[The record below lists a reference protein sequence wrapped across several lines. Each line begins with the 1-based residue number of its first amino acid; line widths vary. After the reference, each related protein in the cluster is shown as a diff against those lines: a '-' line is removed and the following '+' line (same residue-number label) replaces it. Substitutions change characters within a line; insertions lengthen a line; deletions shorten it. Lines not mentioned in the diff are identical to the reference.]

1 MSDSSALTPVTT
13 ITANIPSAK
22 YYDKCRTELIR
33 IMFKLHAK
41 NMASH
46 PIFNAVLTKRLLE
59 LWNIPNVR
67 IQTGYLH
74 DSKLLNH
81 LVPYVWVFSTSEN
94 GDDIVTDLTFYPKNN
109 KPIRVLGT
117 EIDFNFVKSL
127 EEYVTIKDSA
137 EEAAKGKNKS
147 GSDKEENFFRYITI
161 VPHGYQVLSKDQAS
175 LEQITRTVKHESRF
189 IDNCPKSY
197 RDMYKEITDTHTSP
211 SDLDEKIEVKI
222 SSDNLNGFIKSSQ

>member
-1 MSDSSALTPVTT
+1 MSDSSALTTPIAV
-13 ITANIPSAK
+13 NIPSAK

-74 DSKLLNH
+74 DSKLMNH
-81 LVPYVWVFSTSEN
+81 LVPYVWVFSSSEN

-137 EEAAKGKNKS
+137 EEAAKGTNKS

-211 SDLDEKIEVKI
+211 SDLDEKIEVNI
-222 SSDNLNGFIKSSQ
+222 SSDNLNGFIKSSK

>member
-1 MSDSSALTPVTT
+1 
-13 ITANIPSAK
+13 
-22 YYDKCRTELIR
+22 
-33 IMFKLHAK
+33 MFKLHAK

-74 DSKLLNH
+74 DSKLMNH

-137 EEAAKGKNKS
+137 EEAAKGNSKNKS

-211 SDLDEKIEVKI
+211 SDLDEKIEVNI